1 MHLNILS
8 KLLVRNCDMENSKIA
23 LPIGT
28 TLDRFI
34 NNLQHLHEHNIEEIS
49 QLLRDIALASK
60 VVNREINKAGLVDL
74 FGNFGEK
81 NSGGE
86 DQQKLDVL
94 ADIRFIRALSK
105 GGETCGVI
113 SEEQKDFI
121 DFQNAGKYIV
131 AIDPLDGSSNIDV
144 NVSVGTIF
152 SIYKRITPIG
162 TMLNEMDFLQKGK
175 AQVAA
180 GYILYGTSTMLV
192 LTLGDG
198 VFGFTYEFTLGEY
211 ILSHK
216 NIQIPDDGNIYSLNE
231 GIMNDVLNTEVKKY
245 IDLCKSRNYNS
256 RYVGSMVADFH
267 RNLLKG
273 GIYLYPSTNKYPN
286 GKLRLM
292 YECNALAF
300 IIKQAGGHAIDGIND
315 ILEIQP
321 QSIDQRTSLFIGSS
335 NMIKD
340 LNKMRSIFPGTH

>member
-1 MHLNILS
+1 
-8 KLLVRNCDMENSKIA
+8 MENSKIA
-23 LPIGT
+23 LPIGI

-34 NNLQHLHEHNIEEIS
+34 NNIEHLHPHTIGEIA

-74 FGNFGEK
+74 FGNVGQQ

-86 DQQKLDVL
+86 EQQKLDVL

-105 GGETCGVI
+105 GGEACGVM
-113 SEEQKDFI
+113 SEEQEGFV
-121 DFQNAGKYIV
+121 DFQNEGSYIV

-144 NVSVGTIF
+144 NVSLGTIF
-152 SIYKRITPIG
+152 SIYKRVSPIG
-162 TMLNEMDFLQKGK
+162 TELDNNDFLQKGS

-192 LTLGDG
+192 LTLGEG
-198 VFGFTYEFTLGEY
+198 VFGFTYDFTLGEY
-211 ILSHK
+211 ILSHN
-216 NIQIPDDGNIYSLNE
+216 NIQIPSKGNIYSMNE
-231 GIMNDVLNTEVKKY
+231 GMINEVLQPNLKKY
-245 IDLCKSRNYNS
+245 IDSCKSRNYTA
-256 RYVGSMVADFH
+256 RYIGSMVADFH

-273 GIYLYPSTNKYPN
+273 GIYLYPDTNTYPN

-300 IIKQAGGHAIDGIND
+300 IIKQAGGDATNGTLD
-315 ILEIQP
+315 ILEIVP
-321 QSIDQRTSLFIGSS
+321 ELINQRTPFYIGSKE
-335 NMIKD
+335 MIAELKIN
-340 LNKMRSIFPGTH
+340 LSEFPNT